1 MTYSIVA
8 RDPRTGDLGVAV
20 QSHYFSVGSVVTWA
34 RAGVGA
40 IATQSMAEISYG
52 PMGLDLMA
60 SGKTAPEALK
70 SLLETDPRSEMR
82 QVGMVDSKGNIGVHT
97 GSRCIDFA
105 GHVTGSQFSCQ
116 ANLMSNDSIWGA
128 MEMEFVR
135 KDELELPE
143 RLVATLEA
151 AETAGGDVRGKQ
163 SAALLVVS
171 SKIYPNTWMGKVVE
185 LRVED
190 DPEPLQELKRNLRL
204 KRAYDWVEKGDDL
217 LGLGRIEESLGA
229 FKKAEELAPDY
240 EEIRFWVGVTLS
252 GSQTTQREGIEIVK
266 EILSRSPN
274 WKTVTKSLVVK
285 GYLPKD
291 NPIGDLL

>member
-1 MTYSIVA
+1 
-8 RDPRTGDLGVAV
+8 
-20 QSHYFSVGSVVTWA
+20 
-34 RAGVGA
+34 
-40 IATQSMAEISYG
+40 
-52 PMGLDLMA
+52 
-60 SGKTAPEALK
+60 
-70 SLLETDPRSEMR
+70 
-82 QVGMVDSKGNIGVHT
+82 
-97 GSRCIDFA
+97 
-105 GHVTGSQFSCQ
+105 
-116 ANLMSNDSIWGA
+116 
-128 MEMEFVR
+128 
-135 KDELELPE
+135 
-143 RLVATLEA
+143 
-151 AETAGGDVRGKQ
+151 
-163 SAALLVVS
+163 
-171 SKIYPNTWMGKVVE
+171 MGKVVE